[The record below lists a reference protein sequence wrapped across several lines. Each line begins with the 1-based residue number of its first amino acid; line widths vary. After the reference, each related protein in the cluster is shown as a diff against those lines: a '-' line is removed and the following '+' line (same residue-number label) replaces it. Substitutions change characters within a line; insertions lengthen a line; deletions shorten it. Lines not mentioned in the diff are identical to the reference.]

1 MEKNITIRPER
12 VSDYQQVEDII
23 RQAFYNLYT
32 PGCTE
37 HYLAHAIRPHPDFLP
52 ELDLVLELDG
62 RVVGNIMYTK
72 STLVDE
78 AGKEKG
84 ILTFGPV
91 CIRPG
96 LQRRGYGRLLMEE
109 SFRRASAMGYEAIV
123 IFGDPNNYVGRGF
136 QSCKKHRVHLE
147 DGTYPAAM
155 LVKELEPG
163 TLAGK
168 SWIYRQ
174 SPRLCLTKRKPAG
187 LTTACRP
194 WRKSA
199 CPVRRPLRFSA
210 APSFCD
216 RSAHFFHWKY
226 PVCLTE

>member
-1 MEKNITIRPER
+1 MHG
-12 VSDYQQVEDII
+12 
-23 RQAFYNLYT
+23 AL
-32 PGCTE
+32 PGP
-37 HYLAHAIRPHPDFLP
+37 RHPAPPGFLP

-109 SFRRASAMGYEAIV
+109 SFRAGVRMGYEAIV
-123 IFGDPNNYVGRGF
+123 IFGDPNKLRGPRLPKL
-136 QSCKKHRVHLE
+136 QKAPVHLE

-163 TLAGK
+163 TGGK
-168 SWIYRQ
+168 KLDI
-174 SPRLCLTKRKPAG
+174 PPEPG
-187 LTTACRP
+187 
-194 WRKSA
+194 
-199 CPVRRPLRFSA
+199 
-210 APSFCD
+210 
-216 RSAHFFHWKY
+216 
-226 PVCLTE
+226 VCV

>member
-1 MEKNITIRPER
+1 MQTAPAGRQFMQGGTDMEKNITIRPER

-136 QSCKKHRVHLE
+136 QSCKKFRVSAE
-147 DGTYPAAM
+147 GGKYPAAM
-155 LVKELEPG
+155 LVKELIPG
-163 TLAGK
+163 ALAGHQ
-168 SWIYRQ
+168 WTYHD
-174 SPRLCLTKRKPAG
+174 SPVMAVSEE
-187 LTTACRP
+187 A
-194 WRKSA
+194 A
-199 CPVRRPLRFSA
+199 LRYDDTLPPMERCHQ
-210 APSFCD
+210 PSQEEFYIL
-216 RSAHFFHWKY
+216 SHSF
-226 PVCLTE
+226 VE

>member
-1 MEKNITIRPER
+1 MQGGTDMEKNITIRPER

-32 PGCTE
+32 PGCT
-37 HYLAHAIRPHPDFLP
+37 
-52 ELDLVLELDG
+52 DLVLELDG

-174 SPRLCLTKRKPAG
+174 SPAFVFDEAEARRFDDSLPPMEKKRLPCQEAFEILS
-187 LTTACRP
+187 
-194 WRKSA
+194 SA
-199 CPVRRPLRFSA
+199 VL
-210 APSFCD
+210 
-216 RSAHFFHWKY
+216 
-226 PVCLTE
+226 L

>member
-1 MEKNITIRPER
+1 MKENITIRPER
-12 VSDYQQVEDII
+12 ESDYQQVEDII

-37 HYLAHAIRPHPDFLP
+37 HYLAHIIRPHPDFLP

-78 AGKEKG
+78 AGEEKG

-109 SFRRASAMGYEAIV
+109 SFRRASAMGYEAVV

-136 QSCKKHRVHLE
+136 QSCKSTESIWRT
-147 DGTYPAAM
+147 GRIP
-155 LVKELEPG
+155 
-163 TLAGK
+163 
-168 SWIYRQ
+168 
-174 SPRLCLTKRKPAG
+174 PRC
-187 LTTACRP
+187 
-194 WRKSA
+194 W
-199 CPVRRPLRFSA
+199 
-210 APSFCD
+210 
-216 RSAHFFHWKY
+216 
-226 PVCLTE
+226 

>member
-37 HYLAHAIRPHPDFLP
+37 HYLAHAIRPHP
-52 ELDLVLELDG
+52 
-62 RVVGNIMYTK
+62 
-72 STLVDE
+72 
-78 AGKEKG
+78 EKG

-174 SPRLCLTKRKPAG
+174 SPAFVFDEAEARRFDDSLPPMEKKRLPCQEAFEILS
-187 LTTACRP
+187 
-194 WRKSA
+194 SA
-199 CPVRRPLRFSA
+199 VL
-210 APSFCD
+210 
-216 RSAHFFHWKY
+216 
-226 PVCLTE
+226 L

>member
-174 SPRLCLTKRKPAG
+174 SPAFVFDESEARRSGG
-187 LTTACRP
+187 L
-194 WRKSA
+194 
-199 CPVRRPLRFSA
+199 
-210 APSFCD
+210 
-216 RSAHFFHWKY
+216 
-226 PVCLTE
+226 

>member
-123 IFGDPNNYVGRGF
+123 IFGDQLRGPRLPKLQKAPGPSGGRDVSRRDAGEGTGARHPGG
-136 QSCKKHRVHLE
+136 KKL
-147 DGTYPAAM
+147 DIPP
-155 LVKELEPG
+155 EPG
-163 TLAGK
+163 
-168 SWIYRQ
+168 
-174 SPRLCLTKRKPAG
+174 
-187 LTTACRP
+187 
-194 WRKSA
+194 
-199 CPVRRPLRFSA
+199 
-210 APSFCD
+210 
-216 RSAHFFHWKY
+216 
-226 PVCLTE
+226 VCV

>member
-1 MEKNITIRPER
+1 MPPWCFPQLLCKLPSLPVRNGLVGILKDSSDGAPE
-12 VSDYQQVEDII
+12 DETLEE
-23 RQAFYNLYT
+23 AFAEERT
-32 PGCTE
+32 
-37 HYLAHAIRPHPDFLP
+37 
-52 ELDLVLELDG
+52 LELDG
-62 RVVGNIMYTK
+62 RVVGNVMYTK

-174 SPRLCLTKRKPAG
+174 SPAFVFDEAEARRFDDSLPPMEKKRLPCQEAFEILS
-187 LTTACRP
+187 
-194 WRKSA
+194 SA
-199 CPVRRPLRFSA
+199 VL
-210 APSFCD
+210 
-216 RSAHFFHWKY
+216 
-226 PVCLTE
+226 L

>member
-174 SPRLCLTKRKPAG
+174 SPAFVFAG

>member
-1 MEKNITIRPER
+1 
-12 VSDYQQVEDII
+12 
-23 RQAFYNLYT
+23 
-32 PGCTE
+32 
-37 HYLAHAIRPHPDFLP
+37 
-52 ELDLVLELDG
+52 
-62 RVVGNIMYTK
+62 MYTK

-123 IFGDPNNYVGRGF
+123 IFGDPNNYVGRCL
-136 QSCKKHRVHLE
+136 QSCKKHWVHLE

-174 SPRLCLTKRKPAG
+174 SPAFVFDEAEARRFDDSLPPMEKKRLPCQEAFEILS
-187 LTTACRP
+187 
-194 WRKSA
+194 SA
-199 CPVRRPLRFSA
+199 VL
-210 APSFCD
+210 
-216 RSAHFFHWKY
+216 
-226 PVCLTE
+226 L

>member
-1 MEKNITIRPER
+1 MKENITIRPER
-12 VSDYQQVEDII
+12 ESDYQQVEDII

-37 HYLAHAIRPHPDFLP
+37 HYLAHIIRPHPDFLP

-78 AGKEKG
+78 AGEEKG

-109 SFRRASAMGYEAIV
+109 SFRRASAMGYEAVV

-136 QSCKKHRVHLE
+136 QSCKKHGVHLE

-174 SPRLCLTKRKPAG
+174 SPAFVFDEAEARRFDDSLPPMEKKRLPCQEAFEILS
-187 LTTACRP
+187 
-194 WRKSA
+194 SA
-199 CPVRRPLRFSA
+199 VL
-210 APSFCD
+210 
-216 RSAHFFHWKY
+216 
-226 PVCLTE
+226 L

>member
-109 SFRRASAMGYEAIV
+109 SFRRGVRHGVRGYCDLRRSQQLRGPRLPKLQKAP
-123 IFGDPNNYVGRGF
+123 GPSGGRDVSRRDAG
-136 QSCKKHRVHLE
+136 E
-147 DGTYPAAM
+147 GTGA
-155 LVKELEPG
+155 G

-174 SPRLCLTKRKPAG
+174 SPAFVFDESEARRFDDSLPPMEKKRLPCQEAFEILSSS
-187 LTTACRP
+187 RP
-194 WRKSA
+194 SVTG
-199 CPVRRPLRFSA
+199 VRTFFTGNIRFA
-210 APSFCD
+210 
-216 RSAHFFHWKY
+216 
-226 PVCLTE
+226 